1 MNILDLKCKR
11 EHIYAITKKG
21 AQDLI
26 IQVILYWQKECHAR
40 SAEKDLLSLIF
51 GTRVMNL
58 RCVATLNGFLRMQT
72 DAYFSIFND
81 LTAIIQP
88 LFLSFLNYAQ
98 LLQNATLT

>member
-1 MNILDLKCKR
+1 M
-11 EHIYAITKKG
+11 YG
-21 AQDLI
+21 
-26 IQVILYWQKECHAR
+26 QKECHAR

-58 RCVATLNGFLRMQT
+58 RRVATLNGFLRMQT
-72 DAYFSIFND
+72 DAYFSIFSD

>member
-1 MNILDLKCKR
+1 MKCKR
-11 EHIYAITKKG
+11 EHIYAIKKKG

-26 IQVILYWQKECHAR
+26 IQVILYGQKECHAR

-58 RCVATLNGFLRMQT
+58 RRVATLNGFLRMQT

-81 LTAIIQP
+81 LTAIIQ
-88 LFLSFLNYAQ
+88 AQ
-98 LLQNATLT
+98 LVQNATLT

>member
-1 MNILDLKCKR
+1 M
-11 EHIYAITKKG
+11 YG
-21 AQDLI
+21 
-26 IQVILYWQKECHAR
+26 QKECHAR

-58 RCVATLNGFLRMQT
+58 RRVATLNGFLRMQT
-72 DAYFSIFND
+72 DAYFSIVND

-98 LLQNATLT
+98 LLQNAGLT

>member
-1 MNILDLKCKR
+1 MPI
-11 EHIYAITKKG
+11 EW
-21 AQDLI
+21 LI
-26 IQVILYWQKECHAR
+26 GFPSRFLFSIFPCHAQ

-51 GTRVMNL
+51 GTHVMNL
-58 RCVATLNGFLRMQT
+58 RRVATLNGFLRMQT

-81 LTAIIQP
+81 LTTIIQP